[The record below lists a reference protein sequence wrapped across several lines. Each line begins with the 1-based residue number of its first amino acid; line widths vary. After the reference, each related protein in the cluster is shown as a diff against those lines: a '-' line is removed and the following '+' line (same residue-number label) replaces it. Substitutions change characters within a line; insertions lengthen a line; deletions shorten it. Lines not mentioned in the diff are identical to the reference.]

1 MSLKAIHIVFIIA
14 SCLLTAFFAVW
25 AFREYF
31 GPMGTRAHLL
41 YGMSAIAAFV
51 GLLVYGRYFLKKLKH
66 INYL

>member
-1 MSLKAIHIVFIIA
+1 MSLKAIHIVFIVA
-14 SCLLTAFFAVW
+14 SCLMTAFVGGW

-31 GPMGTRAHLL
+31 KVSHSPAHLL
-41 YGMSAIAAFV
+41 FGFASVAGFV

>member
-14 SCLLTAFFAVW
+14 SCAMTAFVGVW
-25 AFREYF
+25 AFREF
-31 GPMGTRAHLL
+31 FTNSHAPLHLVL
-41 YGMSAIAAFV
+41 GFVSIAGLI

>member
-14 SCLLTAFFAVW
+14 SCAMTAFVGVW

-31 GPMGTRAHLL
+31 AHSHALLHLL
-41 YGMSAIAAFV
+41 LGFASIAGLA

>member
-14 SCLLTAFFAVW
+14 SCLMTAFVGWW
-25 AFREYF
+25 AFSEYF
-31 GPMGTRAHLL
+31 TVSHSATHLL
-41 YGMSAIAAFV
+41 YGLASIGAFV

>member
-14 SCLLTAFFAVW
+14 SCLMTAFVGWW

-31 GPMGTRAHLL
+31 TVSHATTHLL
-41 YGMSAIAAFV
+41 FGFASVAGFI
-51 GLLVYGRYFLKKLKH
+51 GLLAYGRYFLKKLKH

>member
-14 SCLLTAFFAVW
+14 SCLMTVFVGWW
-25 AFREYF
+25 AFSEYF
-31 GPMGTRAHLL
+31 TVSHSPMHLL
-41 YGMSAIAAFV
+41 YGLASMAAFV

>member
-14 SCLLTAFFAVW
+14 ACSMTAFVGGW

-31 GPMGTRAHLL
+31 SVSHAIPHLL
-41 YGMSAIAAFV
+41 FGFANVAAFI

>member
-14 SCLLTAFFAVW
+14 SCLMTAFVGGW

-31 GPMGTRAHLL
+31 TASPAPAHLL
-41 YGMSAIAAFV
+41 FGIASVAAFI
-51 GLLVYGRYFLKKLKH
+51 GLLVYGRYFLRKLKH